1 MYTVPDSNGG
11 NRLPSSSTT
20 ITSEIGH
27 GLPTVPGLVIH
38 SAAPTYVPPP
48 SVAA

>member
-1 MYTVPDSNGG
+1 MYTVPSAPVGTSCP
-11 NRLPSSSTT
+11 LSSRMR
-20 ITSEIGH
+20 ISEPGQ

-38 SAAPTYVPPP
+38 SDAVTMVPPP